1 MRVLTQ
7 DDTEALLDMDAV
19 LAALEPVYAD
29 LADGG
34 AGTIPRADLIA
45 GHGERSGAVHGL
57 KTMSGSVPRYQVAAV
72 RINSDVV
79 HWPEQHGQRRRVK
92 LPAADGRWVGLVMLF
107 DMGTG
112 RPLGIFPDGYVQRLR
127 VGATNGLGTKYMAR
141 EDARNLAVLGS
152 GWQAG
157 AQVAAHCAV
166 RPIERVTVY
175 SPTPERREAFARDLS
190 ARMDIPVRVADS
202 AAEAVAGADIVGCAT
217 NALGVVVD
225 DEGLAPGVHVTS
237 IRAQEIAPA
246 IYRRADVTAIHTAVG
261 RPQHTFVNAAHA
273 EAELAAG
280 WEDPALAEFD
290 WAAMP
295 TLDQLVAGRVT
306 GRRRAED
313 VTVFVNNIGV
323 GMQFAAVGA
332 TLLERAQ
339 QDGRGQE
346 LPDAWFTQTVP
357 P

>member
-7 DDTEALLDMDAV
+7 EDTEALLDMEAV
-19 LAALEPVYAD
+19 LSALEPVYAD

-34 AGTIPRADLIA
+34 AASIPRADLIA
-45 GHGERSGAVHGL
+45 GHGRRSDAVHGL

-92 LPAADGRWVGLVMLF
+92 LPAADGRWVGLVLLF
-107 DMGTG
+107 DMATGT
-112 RPLGIFPDGYVQRLR
+112 PLAIFPDGYVQRLR

-141 EDARNLAVLGS
+141 EDAHALAVLGS

-166 RPIERVTVY
+166 RPIDRVTVY

-190 ARMDIPVRVADS
+190 SRMAIPVLAVGS
-202 AAEAVAGADIVGCAT
+202 AAEAVAGADIVACAT

-225 DEGLAPGVHVTS
+225 VDSLAPGMHVTS
-237 IRAQEIAPA
+237 IRAQEIAPE
-246 IYRRADVTAIHTAVG
+246 IYRRADAIAVHTAIG
-261 RPQHTFVNAAHA
+261 RPQHIFVNAG
-273 EAELAAG
+273 EAVPDLAAG
-280 WEDPALAEFD
+280 WQDPALAEFD
-290 WAAMP
+290 WAGMP
-295 TLDQLVAGRVT
+295 TLDELVAGRVT
-306 GRRRAED
+306 GRRSAED

-332 TLLERAQ
+332 TLLERARQ
-339 QDGRGQE
+339 EGRGHE